1 MADKSEK
8 NKSNIAVRCEGITK
22 KFGSVVANDN
32 INFEVKYGEI
42 LALLGENGSGKTTLM
57 NMLSGIYHPDN
68 GNIYVSGEPVSIN
81 NPSDSIELGIGMI
94 HQHFKL
100 VEVFSAMDN
109 IVTGTKGKCKKKS
122 VLKHELNEI
131 CDTLGLKVNP
141 EEKIY
146 NMSVSEKQTVEI
158 MKVLYRG
165 AKILILDEPTAVLTP
180 QETEKLFAIL
190 RKMRDKGNAII
201 IITHKLN
208 EVMSISDRVTILRKG
223 KSIATVNTSETNEKE
238 LTELMVGKAVEL
250 SIERPEPENVTPILN
265 VVDLTVKKADGSIG
279 LDDVSFVINKGEI
292 LGIAGIAGSGQKE
305 LCETIAGLQEIEK
318 GAVLY
323 NKENVIG
330 KSPKEIIDMGISM
343 SFVPEDRLGMG
354 LVASLGMTDNMLL
367 KSYKNGKSPFVD
379 RKPAKELSKRL
390 VDKLE
395 IKTPSIETPVR
406 LLSGGNVQ
414 KVLIGREIE
423 SNPNLLITAYPVR
436 GLDINSSY
444 TIYHLLNEQKKKN
457 VAVLY
462 IGEDLD
468 VLIELCD
475 RILVLCHGKV
485 SGVAD
490 AKSITKEQIGMM
502 MTGSTLEEVMKN
514 G

>member
-1 MADKSEK
+1 MADKSEANQLK
-8 NKSNIAVRCEGITK
+8 TAVKCEGLTK
-22 KFGSVVANDN
+22 VFGSVVANDN
-32 INFEVKYGEI
+32 INLDVKYGEI

-57 NMLSGIYHPDN
+57 NMLSGIYHPDK
-68 GNIYVSGEPVSIN
+68 GNIYISGKPVSIN
-81 NPSDSIELGIGMI
+81 SPADSIELGIGMI

-109 IVTGTKGKCKKKS
+109 IITGTKGKLKKKS
-122 VLKHELNEI
+122 ALKKELLKISDEI
-131 CDTLGLKVNP
+131 GLKIDP

-158 MKVLYRG
+158 MKVLYKG

-180 QETEKLFAIL
+180 QETEKLFTIL
-190 RKMRDKGNAII
+190 RKMRDNGSAII

-223 KSIATVNTSETNEKE
+223 QSVATVNTSETNEKE
-238 LTELMVGKAVEL
+238 LTELMVGKSVEL
-250 SIERPEPENVTPILN
+250 SIDRPEPKNVAPILN
-265 VVDLTVKKADGSIG
+265 VVDLTVKKSDGSIA
-279 LDDVSFVINKGEI
+279 LDDISFVINKGEI

-305 LCETIAGLQEIEK
+305 LCETIAGLQTIEK

-323 NKENVIG
+323 NKENIIG

-354 LVASLGMTDNMLL
+354 LVASMGMTDNMLL
-367 KSYKNGKSPFVD
+367 KSYKKGKLPFVD
-379 RKPAKELSKRL
+379 RKPAKELSNAL
-390 VDKLE
+390 IDKLE
-395 IKTPSIETPVR
+395 IKTPSTETPVR

-444 TIYHLLNEQKKKN
+444 TIYHLLNEQKEKN
-457 VAVLY
+457 VAVLF

-468 VLIELCD
+468 VILELAD
-475 RILVLCHGKV
+475 RIMVLCHGKI
-485 SGVAD
+485 SGIVD
-490 AKSITKEQIGMM
+490 AKKVTKEQIGMM
-502 MTGSTLEEVMKN
+502 MTGSSMEEVMKN